1 MSKKLFLYE
10 VDPLFFYD
18 ANNDG
23 FGDFKGLSQKINY
36 FQYLN
41 IDAILLPDIF
51 NQEEIIA
58 KDVQISIYDKYGNL
72 KQLKKMIDDLQKN
85 NIDIYVQ
92 IDLKNI
98 LKSMI
103 LKTSFKDI
111 FQPDISKYIEEDNSS
126 KFKILNWNTK
136 RRIDAFKKI
145 INFWTKLNVNN
156 FVFINFE
163 QLYDKNNKL
172 DKKLLYQ
179 LKFLYE
185 LTKEINHKCTIGLR
199 SMLFNNKTINYIFQ
213 NLINVMC
220 DFYIDSSYS
229 LFATNKQHPFELQ
242 KPFNCKMLSK
252 KLKTLKIPSKYNW
265 KYFISINNNK
275 IGRVNSRWL
284 NEEILIDE
292 SNKCLLM
299 FTNLLL
305 YSTVNYYGD
314 ELGLLR
320 LNIRDKKDFF
330 DYEYNEKKRALEFN
344 NYKIDHFEE
353 SQKYLSKIN
362 AQSFFIWNDKK
373 NGGFTKSDFCF
384 RKLPINYLT
393 HNWENEF
400 NDKNSILNFYK
411 NLITINKNI
420 DLDHLAK
427 RQKIKIQLKKK
438 IFIIKI
444 IEETNQNIIL
454 INLSNKSINKK
465 LNEKWRVVSSTIT
478 NKKYLKNIESLS
490 PYESLVLVKKNN

>member
-1 MSKKLFLYE
+1 MFFYE

-18 ANNDG
+18 SNNDG
-23 FGDFKGLSQKINY
+23 FGDFEGLNQKINY

-51 NQEEIIA
+51 NQEDVIA
-58 KDVQISIYDKYGNL
+58 KEVQTSIYNKYGNL

-103 LKTSFKDI
+103 LRTCFNDV
-111 FQPDISKYIEEDNSS
+111 FQSDISKYIEEDNSS
-126 KFKILNWNTK
+126 KFKILNWNTEK
-136 RRIDAFKKI
+136 RINAFKKI
-145 INFWTKLNVNN
+145 INFWTNLNVNN

-163 QLYDKNNKL
+163 KIYDKNNKL

-185 LTKEINHKCTIGLR
+185 LTKEINSNCSIGLR
-199 SMLFNNKTINYIFQ
+199 SMIFSNKTINYIFQ
-213 NLINVMC
+213 NLISIIC
-220 DFYIDSSYS
+220 DIYIDSSYS
-229 LFATNKQHPFELQ
+229 LFGTNKKYPFELQ
-242 KPFNCKMLSK
+242 KSFNCKMISR
-252 KLKTLKIPSKYNW
+252 KLATLKIPFEHNW
-265 KYFISINNNK
+265 KYFISINNNT
-275 IGRVNSRWL
+275 IGRANSRWL

-299 FTNLLL
+299 FSNLLL

-314 ELGLLR
+314 ELGLLK
-320 LNIRDKKDFF
+320 LNIKDKKDFY
-330 DYEYNEKKRALEFN
+330 DYEYNEKKRALEHD
-344 NYKIDHFEE
+344 NYKIDYFEN

-362 AQSFFIWNDKK
+362 TQSFFIWSKEK
-373 NGGFTKSDFCF
+373 NGGFTKSNFCF

-393 HNWENEF
+393 HNLENEF

-420 DLDHLAK
+420 NLKYLAK
-427 RQKIKIQLKKK
+427 KQKIKFQLKKK
-438 IFIIKI
+438 LIIIKI
-444 IEETNQNIIL
+444 SEKTNKNIIL

-465 LNEKWRVVSSTIT
+465 LNREWKVILSTIT
-478 NKKYLKNIESLS
+478 NKKYLQNIKCLS
-490 PYESLVLVKKNN
+490 PYESLVLVKKQNQC